1 MHAGVPENAQS
12 SRKPSSE
19 LQNAGTADLDE
30 LEGYLSPGEDAFS
43 VFSDEQYKQKPY
55 VQV

>member
-1 MHAGVPENAQS
+1 MSECQS
-12 SRKPSSE
+12 SRYPSSE

-55 VQV
+55 VQVCS